1 MSIVQCAMSIVQFA
15 MSIVHCAMCKA
26 QRTMNQIILLILRD
40 VDTLLLRGKSSKTME
55 RATRQIGM
63 RWTLVF
69 F

>member
-1 MSIVQCAMSIVQFA
+1 MDELGSIRLNQVTVSVEITTGMQM
-15 MSIVHCAMCKA
+15 
-26 QRTMNQIILLILRD
+26 TLMNQIILLILRD